1 MRTQQVL
8 VLEKKD
14 SLKHYASWQSCVNE
28 CLKNMTKME
37 DTKDV
42 RILFMNES
50 MAVLTYFLNI
60 EGN

>member
-8 VLEKKD
+8 TLYEKD
-14 SLKHYASWQSCVNE
+14 SRQRYFSWQTYVNE
-28 CLKNMTKME
+28 CLKNMTRSR
-37 DTKDV
+37 DAKDV

-60 EGN
+60 EEN